1 MEWFIILLALGV
13 VIGPILYLMPSDRDR
28 YLTSLR
34 ALARKL
40 GYTVQLDKVLKLDP
54 TDDERVTAGGGVR
67 HPALSCARYQLPLG
81 ITLNNLPAVALLRI
95 PPTPNVPVE
104 RLDNGWGVAAQGDPA
119 QLKSLQQWLARPAAV
134 RELVTAMN
142 QLPGDVVAVQL
153 DKRFVAAFWREQNP
167 QAQNTNNRPVAW
179 FWPNSKP
186 KIPQTLAGFPRLEL
200 LDKAMKMLVNQIKKH
215 WGTSPE

>member
-81 ITLNNLPAVALLRI
+81 ITLNNLPAVTLLRI
-95 PPTPNVPVE
+95 PPTPTVPVE

-134 RELVTAMN
+134 RGLVTAMS

-153 DKRFVAAFWREQNP
+153 KVWHGRH
-167 QAQNTNNRPVAW
+167 
-179 FWPNSKP
+179 
-186 KIPQTLAGFPRLEL
+186 G
-200 LDKAMKMLVNQIKKH
+200 H
-215 WGTSPE
+215 G